1 MSFIT
6 EANARSLQR
15 VLNDDIRMRSNLDT
29 YTELTPL
36 TLAQTRPIMTDLHR
50 VIEHS
55 LIIHNE
61 PAVTLAVGDK
71 IQLTVLLHYLYDN
84 LQAKDITS
92 RATWVSSN
100 VAKATVSNGLVTAVA
115 IGTTNITA
123 TLDDFISNTIVI
135 TVA

>member
-6 EANARSLQR
+6 EANTRSQQR
-15 VLNDDIRMRSNLDT
+15 VLNDDIRMRSNIDT
-29 YTELTPL
+29 YSQSTPL

-61 PAVTLAVGDK
+61 PAVTLSVGDR

-84 LQAKDITS
+84 AQARDVTS
-92 RATWVSSN
+92 RAIWASSN
-100 VAKATVSNGLVTAVA
+100 AAKATVSNGLVIAVA
-115 IGTTNITA
+115 AGTTNITV
-123 TLDDFISNTIVI
+123 TLDDLVSNTIVI
-135 TVA
+135 TVV